1 MTILSQLSQLS
12 IASTAKIVL
21 VIMDGLGGLPHP
33 ETHKTEL
40 ETAQTPNLDRLAK
53 EGICGLTEPVGPGLT
68 PGSGPGHLAL
78 FGYDPLTFT
87 IGRGMLEALGIDFP
101 LQPGD
106 MAARGNFC
114 TIDDKGL
121 IVDRRAGRISTEECR
136 RLCQQLSGIKM
147 PGIQSLVAPVEE
159 HRFLLVLRGE
169 NLHPELSDSDPQQL
183 GLAPKQIL
191 PLNSEATQTAT
202 LANEWVTKA
211 KTILAGSHP
220 ANMVLLRGF
229 SKLPHFPS
237 MGELYKLKPLAI
249 ATYPMYR
256 GLAKLVGMKVVDSGH
271 SIEDEFVA
279 LASHYAQYDFVFLH
293 IKQTDSAGEDGDF
306 MRKVRVIEE
315 VDAAL
320 PRLIELQPEVII
332 VTGDHS
338 TPAVL
343 KSHSWHPVPFLLY
356 SQFCRP
362 DEVTEFSE
370 RACSRG
376 SLGRFPALQVMPLA
390 LANARRLTKF
400 GA

>member
-1 MTILSQLSQLS
+1 MITSSQLSQLS
-12 IASTAKIVL
+12 ITSTAKIVF

-33 ETHKTEL
+33 GTHKTEL

-53 EGICGLTEPVGPGLT
+53 EGICGLTDPVSPGLT

-78 FGYDPLTFT
+78 FGYDPFTFT

-101 LQPGD
+101 LQPD
-106 MAARGNFC
+106 DIAARGNFC

-121 IVDRRAGRISTEECR
+121 ITDRRAGRISTEECG
-136 RLCQQLSGIKM
+136 RLCQQLGGIKM
-147 PGIQSLVAPVEE
+147 PGIQPLVAPVEE

-191 PLNSEATQTAT
+191 PLNPEAAQTAT

-211 KTILAGSHP
+211 RAILAGSHP
-220 ANMVLLRGF
+220 ANMILLRGF
-229 SKLPHFPS
+229 SKFPHFPS
-237 MGELYKLKPLAI
+237 MGELYKLNPLAV

-271 SIEDEFVA
+271 SIEDEFIA
-279 LASHYAQYDFVFLH
+279 LTSHYAQHDFIFLH

-306 MRKVRVIEE
+306 MRKVQVIEE
-315 VDAAL
+315 VDAAM
-320 PRLIELQPEVII
+320 PRLTGLQPEVII

-343 KSHSWHPVPFLLY
+343 KSHSWHPIPFLLH

-376 SLGRFPALQVMPLA
+376 SLGRFPALEVMPLA

>member
-12 IASTAKIVL
+12 ITSTAKIVL

-136 RLCQQLSGIKM
+136 RLCQQLSGIKI
-147 PGIQSLVAPVEE
+147 PGIQPLVAPVEE

-191 PLNSEATQTAT
+191 PLNPEATQTAT

-211 KTILAGSHP
+211 KTILAGSRP

-229 SKLPHFPS
+229 SEFPHFPS

-271 SIEDEFVA
+271 SIEDEFIA
-279 LASHYAQYDFVFLH
+279 LASHYAQHDFVFLH

-320 PRLIELQPEVII
+320 PRLIKLQPEVII

-343 KSHSWHPVPFLLY
+343 KAHSWHPVPFLLY

-390 LANARRLTKF
+390 LANAQRLTKF